1 MSKYNLIFDFD
12 GVLADT
18 LIPISKAYKEIFDSP
33 KSIEEIQ
40 QEIFIN
46 YTKNSLTAN
55 IHAENDPKKIKE
67 EKEWIQNINAKL
79 TEIGF
84 EMFATVFDEM
94 KNIPEARFAIVSSS
108 TEKMI
113 RSNIINR
120 GIKFDLILGCDTSL
134 SKQEKVQMV
143 LDKWEIPAEESYYI
157 TDTISDVIE
166 LRDMM
171 GIDRIIGCSW
181 GWHGFELLRTVLPI
195 EQIMDEPFEIHR
207 IIDND
212 DLVSE
217 MKFNKNIEKNEKK
230 IEARLEYQKKQEKKR
245 IALEQRLAEEEKFTD
260 YEDVDGEEFF
270 EEDEELVD
278 DSYEE
283 VETDIELT
291 KKYTLLDST
300 GIRRPGQRTFGAE
313 TFATER
319 TIQAAYDADV
329 ICMVVDGSEP
339 LSHQDQV
346 VAGILREAKKGCV
359 VIVNKADLV
368 DKEEQVKFIR
378 EFEGKFA
385 FLKVKKFL
393 WVSAKTGYNKKEV
406 WNTIDAALEE
416 RKMEIPREEIR
427 KLFNYLMKQKP
438 PKKLRIQKRPVIY
451 DLIYTNERNPTFE
464 LLCKNKMAIHWSYLR
479 FLENVIRR
487 NFGFE
492 NTEIKVKAVNI
503 TKLKDGKVKK

>member
-18 LIPISKAYKEIFDSP
+18 LIPISKAYKEINDSP

-40 QEIFIN
+40 KEVFSE
-46 YTKNSLTAN
+46 YMKNTTTAD
-55 IHAENDPKKIKE
+55 IHAENNPKRIKE
-67 EKEWIQNINAKL
+67 ELAWIKNINIKMS
-79 TEIGF
+79 EIGF
-84 EMFATVFDEM
+84 EMFLGMFEEM
-94 KNIPEARFAIVSSS
+94 KKIPEARFAIVSSAS
-108 TEKMI
+108 EKLI
-113 RSNIINR
+113 RSSVVDC

-134 SKQEKVQMV
+134 SKQLKVQMV
-143 LDKWEIPAEESYYI
+143 LDKWQIPAEESFYI
-157 TDTISDVIE
+157 TDTISDVVE
-166 LRDMM
+166 LQ
-171 GIDRIIGCSW
+171 GIFGVERIAGAAW
-181 GWHGFELLRTVLPI
+181 GWHGFDLLKTVLPTD
-195 EQIMDEPFEIHR
+195 QIMDEPFEIHR
-207 IIDND
+207 IIGND
-212 DLVSE
+212 DFE
-217 MKFNKNIEKNEKK
+217 NEAKYNKNIEKLEKK
-230 IEARLEYQKKQEKKR
+230 LALQKAYQERQEKKR
-245 IALEQRLAEEEKFTD
+245 KALELKLKEEEHFTD
-260 YEDVDGEEFF
+260 YEDIDGEEFF
-270 EEDEELVD
+270 EEETQEYDENYSEIETEIDLV
-278 DSYEE
+278 
-283 VETDIELT
+283 

-346 VAGILREAKKGCV
+346 VAGILREAKKGIV

-368 DKEEQVKFIR
+368 SKEEQAKFIR

-393 WVSAKTGYNKKEV
+393 WVSAKSGYNKKEI
-406 WNTIDAALEE
+406 WNTIDMALEE

-438 PKKLRIQKRPVIY
+438 PKKLRLQKRPVIY

-464 LLCKNKMAIHWSYLR
+464 LLCKNKMTIHWSYIR

-503 TKLKDGKVKK
+503 TKLKTGTKK

>member
-18 LIPISKAYKEIFDSP
+18 LIPISKAYKELFNSP
-33 KSIEEIQ
+33 KSLEEIQ
-40 QEIFIN
+40 SEFFLD
-46 YTKNSLTAN
+46 YMKSTSSAN
-55 IHAENDPKKIKE
+55 LHSENDPKKIKE
-67 EKEWIQNINAKL
+67 ELTWIKNINEKM

-84 EMFATVFDEM
+84 EMFPAMFDEM
-94 KNIPEARFAIVSSS
+94 KNIPEARFAIVSTA
-108 TEKMI
+108 TEKLI
-113 RSNIINR
+113 RANIINR
-120 GIKFDLILGCDTSL
+120 GIKFDLVLGCDTSL
-134 SKQEKVQMV
+134 SKVEKVQMV
-143 LDKWEIPAEESYYI
+143 LDKWEIPAEEAYYF
-157 TDTISDVIE
+157 TDTVSDVLE
-166 LRDMM
+166 LKELLNPE
-171 GIDRIIGCSW
+171 RIIGASW
-181 GWHGFELLRTVLPI
+181 GWHGFELLKTVLPAH
-195 EQIMDEPFEIHR
+195 QIMDEPFEIHR

-230 IEARLEYQKKQEKKR
+230 IELKLAYQKKQEKKR
-245 IALEQRLAEEEKFTD
+245 IALELKLKEEEHFTD

-270 EEDEELVD
+270 EGEEELVD
-278 DSYEE
+278 ESYEE
-283 VETDIELT
+283 VEVDIDLN

-346 VAGILREAKKGCV
+346 VAGILREAKKGIV

-368 DKEEQVKFIR
+368 EKEEQAKFIR

-393 WVSAKTGYNKKEV
+393 WVSAKSGYNKKEI
-406 WNTIDAALEE
+406 WNTIDMALEE

-438 PKKLRIQKRPVIY
+438 PTKQRMQKRPVIY

-464 LLCKNKMAIHWSYLR
+464 LLCKNKAAVHWSYIR

-503 TKLKDGKVKK
+503 TKLKDGTVKK

>member
-1 MSKYNLIFDFD
+1 MSKYNLIFDFN

-18 LIPISKAYKEIFDSP
+18 LVTASKAYKEIFDSP

-40 QEIFIN
+40 QEIFIGHH
-46 YTKNSLTAN
+46 KEAFLAK
-55 IHAENDPKKIKE
+55 IHSKNDPVEIKE
-67 EKEWIQNINAKL
+67 RTNFIHSTNAKMS
-79 TEIGF
+79 EIGF
-84 EMFATVFDEM
+84 GMFHAMFDEM
-94 KNIPEARFAIVSSS
+94 RNIPEARFAIVSTA

-113 RSNIINR
+113 RNAVVNC
-120 GIKFDLILGCDTSL
+120 GIKFDMILGCDTSL
-134 SKQEKVQMV
+134 SKEVKVQMV
-143 LDKWEIPAEESYYI
+143 LDMWEIPAEESYYI
-157 TDTISDVIE
+157 TDTVSDVIE
-166 LRDMM
+166 LQDML
-171 GIDRIIGCSW
+171 GINRIIGCSW
-181 GWHGFELLRTVLPI
+181 GWHGFEMLKTVLPI
-195 EQIMDEPFEIHR
+195 EQIMDEPYEIHR

-230 IEARLEYQKKQEKKR
+230 IESRLEYQKKQEKKR

-270 EEDEELVD
+270 EEGEELVD

-283 VETDIELT
+283 IETDIELI

-393 WVSAKTGYNKKEV
+393 WVSAKSGYNKKEI

-438 PKKLRIQKRPVIY
+438 PKKLRMQKRPVIY

-464 LLCKNKMAIHWSYLR
+464 LLCKNKMTIHWSYLR

-503 TKLKDGKVKK
+503 TKLKDGAKK